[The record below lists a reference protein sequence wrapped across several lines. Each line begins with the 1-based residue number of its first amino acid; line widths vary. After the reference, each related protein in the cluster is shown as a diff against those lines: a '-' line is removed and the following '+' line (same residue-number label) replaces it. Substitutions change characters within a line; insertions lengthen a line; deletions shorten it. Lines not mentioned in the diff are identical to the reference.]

1 MLPILEC
8 ARCGEIIIYT
18 ESGTLPGYKN
28 CKCGALQTTLTAAG
42 YVTISVDPSEY
53 KISWPEEEE

>member
-8 ARCGEIIIYT
+8 ARCSEIIIYT
-18 ESGTLPGYKN
+18 ESGTAPGQKN

-42 YVTISVDPSEY
+42 YVTIAVDPSKY
-53 KISWPEEEE
+53 KIS

>member
-8 ARCGEIIIYT
+8 ARCSEIINYA
-18 ESGTLPGYKN
+18 EVDVPGYKN